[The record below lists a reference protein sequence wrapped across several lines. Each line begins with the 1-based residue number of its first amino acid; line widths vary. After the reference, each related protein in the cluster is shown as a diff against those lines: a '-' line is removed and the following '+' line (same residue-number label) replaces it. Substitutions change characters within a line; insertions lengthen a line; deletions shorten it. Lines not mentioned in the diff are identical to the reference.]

1 MYIHQI
7 KQWPDFSWNT
17 DVILTKLGNVRQRQG
32 TILGIMS
39 QAGFKIQETAMLN
52 TLTLDVTKST
62 EIEGEKLN
70 TDQVRS
76 SIARRLGIELAGAV
90 PADRNVDGV
99 VEMMLDATQNY
110 MDELTEDRLFNWHAA
125 LFPTGRSGL
134 YAIKVGGWRT
144 AEAGPMQVVSGRIG
158 REKVHFE
165 APPATRLVNE
175 MRSFLIWFNDS
186 PTTDSILK
194 AAIAH
199 LWFITIHPFDD
210 GNGRITRAL
219 ADLLLARADGTANR
233 FYSMSAQILSEK
245 NFYYHILEHSQ
256 KGSLDITAWLDW
268 FLSCLF
274 DAMKNTE
281 NTLKAVSLRNNF
293 WETHRETPLNER
305 QKKMLNVLLEDFFG
319 TLTTGKWA
327 KMTKSSPDT
336 ALRDIQDLTEKSI
349 LRKEPGGSKNTAYKL
364 IELT

>member
-7 KQWPDFSWNT
+7 KQWPKFSWNT
-17 DVILTKLGNVRQRQG
+17 DVILTKLGNVRQQQG

-76 SIARRLGIELAGAV
+76 SIARRLGIKLAGAV

-110 MDELTEDRLFNWHAA
+110 KDDLTEDRLFNWHAA

-134 YAIKVGGWRT
+134 YTIKVGGWRT
-144 AEAGPMQVVSGRIG
+144 AEAGPMQVVSGG
-158 REKVHFE
+158 VGKEKVHFE
-165 APPATRLVNE
+165 APEAARLGHE

-219 ADLLLARADGTANR
+219 ADLLLARADGTTNR
-233 FYSMSAQILSEK
+233 FYSMSAQILTEK
-245 NFYYHILEHSQ
+245 NSYYHILEHSQ
-256 KGSLDITAWLDW
+256 KGSLDITAWLGW

-305 QKKMLNVLLEDFFG
+305 QKQMLSVLLEDFVG

-349 LRKEPGGSKNTAYKL
+349 LRKDAGGSKNTAYKL
-364 IELT
+364 VEVT